1 MNERLT
7 EFKNNSY
14 SYYLKDGVDFY
25 DTIQQLG
32 TYEEAQQNR
41 YELEISELNISAQT
55 YKKFHK
61 LNPDIHYVYEL
72 TNEHLNKLSP
82 ERCKEFL
89 LAIVELGLL
98 KI

>member
-1 MNERLT
+1 MSKRLT
-7 EFKNNSY
+7 KLQDNIYRVN
-14 SYYLKDGVDFY
+14 KDVMLY
-25 DTIQQLG
+25 DVIHKLG
-32 TYEEAQQNR
+32 TYEEAEQNR

-61 LNPDIHYVYEL
+61 LNPDIIYVYQL
-72 TNEHLNKLSP
+72 TTEHLNKLSP

-89 LAIVELGLL
+89 SAIIELGLL

>member
-1 MNERLT
+1 MSKQLT
-7 EFKNNSY
+7 KLQDNIYRVN
-14 SYYLKDGVDFY
+14 KDATLYDIVHKLGV
-25 DTIQQLG
+25 
-32 TYEEAQQNR
+32 YEETEQNR

-61 LNPDIHYVYEL
+61 LNPDIIYVYQL
-72 TNEHLNKLSP
+72 TTEHLNKLSP

-89 LAIVELGLL
+89 LAIIELGLL